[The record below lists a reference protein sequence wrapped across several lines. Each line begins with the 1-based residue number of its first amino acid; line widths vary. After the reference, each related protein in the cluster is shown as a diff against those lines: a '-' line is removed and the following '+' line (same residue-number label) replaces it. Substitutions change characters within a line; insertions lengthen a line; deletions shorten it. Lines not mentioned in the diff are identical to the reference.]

1 MTNYYRFKFSQFPG
15 DLINFLPG
23 IKHVCERDNRRA
35 ILILGLDINWQSVG
49 QLTRKSPATIS
60 HQMFESLKPLLL
72 SQSYIA
78 QVLSWEE
85 FAPDTYKL
93 WCDFFKILRTPK
105 EMIEFH
111 NLHFSH
117 TFVDLD
123 KIYLTPTN
131 IPFGNIHRWPWYCYP
146 DMACDL
152 SKPWLEV
159 EPDDSLQDT
168 IIVNR
173 TLRARNDSINY
184 RFLKPFDKKIIFVG
198 FDDEFEEFVLSNNL
212 IDDELIYEDDDD
224 SPIYNDAQIATN
236 IKHVK
241 PTNLLH
247 LAVIIRSC
255 KFFIGNQSLCFALAE
270 AMKVPR
276 ILETCSYLPNVIPC
290 GEKAYDFY
298 FQSVLEYYFNELN
311 DA

>member
-184 RFLKPFDKKIIFVG
+184 RFLKGSPVIFVG
-198 FDDEFEEFVLSNNL
+198 HVDEFERFGIENELP
-212 IDDELIYEDDDD
+212 DLIYLE
-224 SPIYNDAQIATN
+224 TR
-236 IKHVK
+236 
-241 PTNLLH
+241 NLLE
-247 LAVIIRSC
+247 LAIAIRSC